1 MKILVVLAIGYCFG
15 RIHQMLLQAAE
26 VKRIEKIFD
35 CRRNLNLS
43 SLLDEEDIA
52 TAEMLD
58 AMADH
63 EYLTGFRRK

>member
-1 MKILVVLAIGYCFG
+1 
-15 RIHQMLLQAAE
+15 MLLQAAE

-43 SLLDEEDIA
+43 SQLDEEDIA

-63 EYLTGFRRK
+63 EYLTGFRSR